1 MSNWKWPLTST
12 AINPLF
18 QGKSANSPG
27 FLFAVLYAEGVVE
40 RDIDNPRVY
49 VVSDISAFTAEV
61 EQLMGSEV
69 NIKVEHIWAE
79 AHDGQWP
86 NVMDMPMVWDSC
98 TYLDESAGD
107 PQWVIFL
114 LCWNNAG
121 GPVYY
126 VPQHLW
132 EAARVTEHIE
142 ATNRAWNP

>member
-69 NIKVEHIWAE
+69 NIKVEHIPPGRKTA
-79 AHDGQWP
+79 P
-86 NVMDMPMVWDSC
+86 PIKKPKSSKS
-98 TYLDESAGD
+98 T
-107 PQWVIFL
+107 PQNSNL
-114 LCWNNAG
+114 ST
-121 GPVYY
+121 
-126 VPQHLW
+126 HSS
-132 EAARVTEHIE
+132 
-142 ATNRAWNP
+142 